1 MAGVAGAAGSGG
13 RPPPLRP
20 RRPSPG
26 PPPGGTG
33 RSGRGVGEQAAGEG
47 AHRAAAEE
55 GDPVRTRTR
64 PRSSR
69 GASRW
74 RVESATTF
82 HRAKP
87 PLLSA
92 SIAAVTA
99 VVPLAATATAGSSG
113 APPRG
118 RAAAGRRPA
127 PRPNTSQAPC
137 WHAAISATGQAS
149 SETAAAISGR
159 APARMASAALAAA
172 AEAQNR
178 RKEGGRLRS
187 AMAGAVT
194 TVPSPSN
201 GQDASARPGAG
212 GPGREGVAPP
222 GKGGARASCRPPGR
236 RVHRGAR
243 PEAYPHRPVERG
255 AARVRKGRRRR
266 F

>member
-113 APPRG
+113 AAPRG

-127 PRPNTSQAPC
+127 PR
-137 WHAAISATGQAS
+137 
-149 SETAAAISGR
+149 R
-159 APARMASAALAAA
+159 ARTPARHLAGT
-172 AEAQNR
+172 R
-178 RKEGGRLRS
+178 R
-187 AMAGAVT
+187 
-194 TVPSPSN
+194 
-201 GQDASARPGAG
+201 SARPGRRPRRRRRRSAAEPRHGWRRRRWPRPRRPRTSGRRAG
-212 GPGREGVAPP
+212 DFGPPW
-222 GKGGARASCRPPGR
+222 RALSRRFRLPRTDRTRPPGGGWPR
-236 RVHRGAR
+236 PGGRCAAGEGWGAGLMSPAGTACSPGRAPRGV
-243 PEAYPHRPVERG
+243 PPSSGGVRG
-255 AARVRKGRRRR
+255 GAGT
-266 F
+266 